1 MTEEKK
7 KRRKKRKAVRLV
19 ELHFAA
25 VRVQEAPEKT
35 RIIHRGRSGS
45 PGPAAPR
52 PAPTGGCQGPSPPGT
67 ARRSFCCCES
77 AFAAE
82 FPPLLP

>member
-25 VRVQEAPEKT
+25 VRVQEAPGENP
-35 RIIHRGRSGS
+35 HYS
-45 PGPAAPR
+45 PR
-52 PAPTGGCQGPSPPGT
+52 PERLPRPRRPPPRSHRRLPRTIPPGHGQ
-67 ARRSFCCCES
+67 EVV
-77 AFAAE
+77 
-82 FPPLLP
+82 LLL